1 MYTLKQVG
9 DILSNRCSEAFH
21 PGVVG
26 SDLIDKISEITISPD
41 VKGDIRYSLELL
53 LYAGNLAESEGTGAV
68 SLAHIIKVH
77 SQLHPSLSL
86 EQIRELTKNQ
96 LITLLAITIAMRMRD
111 RNYVDL
117 REIRSHAIAICEDL
131 KIRRIEVED
140 YLDDLRI
147 KNIIEFKSIKEIG
160 IHSIS
165 IDEIQMILRKQIKDY
180 AMNGVRKRS

>member
-1 MYTLKQVG
+1 
-9 DILSNRCSEAFH
+9 
-21 PGVVG
+21 
-26 SDLIDKISEITISPD
+26 
-41 VKGDIRYSLELL
+41 
-53 LYAGNLAESEGTGAV
+53 
-68 SLAHIIKVH
+68 
-77 SQLHPSLSL
+77 
-86 EQIRELTKNQ
+86 
-96 LITLLAITIAMRMRD
+96 MRVRD

-165 IDEIQMILRKQIKDY
+165 IDEIQTILRKQIKDY
-180 AMNGVRKRS
+180 VNGMQEELNAKDTIEKGLAAGQDVW